1 MSGLNLSERAVKIP
15 ASPIR
20 KLASYADE
28 AKSKGIEVFHLNIG
42 QPDIH
47 TPDIIFNAM
56 RNFGDNVLSYGPS
69 QGLKD
74 LREEMSKYYKRF
86 NIDFDPSEISVTQGG
101 SEAIIFAMEAV
112 CNHGD
117 QIIVFEPFYTNY
129 LGFSIMAGIEL
140 VPVQTSVKNGFRL
153 PEMSLIQSKIT
164 ERTKAI
170 LICSPNNPTGTVYS
184 KVELESVMHIAE
196 KNDLYILSDEVYREF
211 VFDGKKHTSIMDIKN
226 AEKRAVVLD
235 SISKRFSMCG
245 ARIGFLSTKI
255 SKLNDVFLKFSQA
268 RLCPATVEQ
277 VGVIAALK
285 HYDEFMN
292 DMIDEYED
300 RRDIVYREINEID
313 GVFTLKPEGAFYC
326 VVELPI
332 DDAEDFAKYLLTDF
346 SYQGQTTMVS
356 PANGFY
362 ATAGKGKN
370 EIRIAYVLGKEN
382 LIKSIRILKRGL
394 DSYKK

>member
-1 MSGLNLSERAVKIP
+1 MLGLNLSERAVKIP

-28 AKSKGIEVFHLNIG
+28 AKSKGIEIFHLNIG

-47 TPDIIFNAM
+47 TPGLVFDAM
-56 RNFGDNVLSYGPS
+56 SNFGDNVLSYGPS
-69 QGLKD
+69 QGMKV

-101 SEAIIFAMEAV
+101 SEAIIFAMEAI

-129 LGFSIMAGIEL
+129 LGFSIMAGVEL
-140 VPVQTSVKNGFRL
+140 VPVQTSVKDGFRL
-153 PEMSLIQSKIT
+153 PDMSLIQSKIT
-164 ERTKAI
+164 DKTKAI

-184 KVELESVMHIAE
+184 KAELETVMHIAE
-196 KNDLYILSDEVYREF
+196 VNDLYILSDEVYREF
-211 VFDGKKHTSIMDIKN
+211 VFDGKKHTSIMNIKN

-255 SKLNDVFLKFSQA
+255 SILNDVILKFSQA

-292 DMIDEYED
+292 DMIDEYEN

-313 GVFTLKPEGAFYC
+313 GVSTLKPEGAFYC
-326 VVELPI
+326 VVELPV

-382 LIKSIRILKRGL
+382 LIKAIRILKRGL
-394 DSYKK
+394 DSYKR